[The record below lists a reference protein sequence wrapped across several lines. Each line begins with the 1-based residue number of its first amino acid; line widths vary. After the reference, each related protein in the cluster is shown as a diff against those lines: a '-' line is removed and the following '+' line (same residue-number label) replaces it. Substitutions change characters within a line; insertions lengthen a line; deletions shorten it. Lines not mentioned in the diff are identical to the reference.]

1 LFNYAFEWLLST
13 SRECDHCCWPI
24 RVATYERLSLYLS
37 LLLSKYLSIFR
48 CECVC
53 VCVASWPIKKSSYFH
68 CQTFWCCCFCL

>member
-53 VCVASWPIKKSSYFH
+53 VCV
-68 CQTFWCCCFCL
+68 